1 MLGKE
6 KNVTNTIFVSLTPSL
21 RFPLCMIYKQHLT
34 GVSAAAL
41 RSFAG
46 EWRDGAPHPTTQRT
60 TKSSKLTRL

>member
-46 EWRDGAPHPTTQRT
+46 EWRAAGWGSPSNNSAHDQVI
-60 TKSSKLTRL
+60 